1 MFRRSNEGT
10 RHQYS
15 PTAMSRRAAVTAAVA
30 LPLSVQLSVYP
41 AVADDAV
48 ADLIKAAGEKNAAFM
63 RGDMEGWAKLVRIA
77 PDFTLMQPFGGL
89 ASRGYDTSPKRLAQ
103 LAQYFQNGTTKLE
116 VAQTYASDRFVVL
129 VMIEQQHAEVGGLTD
144 QDWSLRVTEVY
155 RRDGSEWQLV
165 HRHADPLV
173 HAITMEHMAVLAR
186 GQS

>member
-1 MFRRSNEGT
+1 
-10 RHQYS
+10 
-15 PTAMSRRAAVTAAVA
+15 MSRRAAVTAAVA

-129 VMIEQQHAEVGGLTD
+129 VMIEQQHAEVGGLPD